1 MQCPECGGTKFEA
14 TMHCLGDVDVI
25 VDADNTYVEDVDQ
38 DYLHTYNSL
47 DWDMP
52 RGPYICVDC
61 GSDREYTREELDEV
75 QYKKEKAKTKEPV
88 LRGGS
93 LPKEDA

>member
-1 MQCPECGGTKFEA
+1 MFILQKKGAELINKSSKSPKFR
-14 TMHCLGDVDVI
+14 VI

-47 DWDMP
+47 DWEMP
-52 RGPYICVDC
+52 SGPYICFDC
-61 GSDREYTREELDEV
+61 GTREYTREELDEV
-75 QYKKEKAKTKEPV
+75 QYKKEKAKSKEPV

>member
-14 TMHCLGDVDVI
+14 KMFGWGSVAVI
-25 VDADNTYVEDVDQ
+25 VDEDNTYVEDVDQ

-47 DWDMP
+47 EWEMP
-52 RGPYICVDC
+52 EGPYICVDC
-61 GSDREYTREELDEV
+61 GTREYTREELDEV